1 MWRAMDPSP
10 ACSRETVHEG
20 RETHLC
26 ALGHAS
32 PRARVHAPEV
42 ALDGVL
48 AVPVRDEAATR
59 VQQLLR
65 LVQDRPLPHADQE
78 RPLALI
84 AGESRYTSPLGGAGV
99 GDLHP
104 PPPESP
110 TAIKVLGPAH
120 AAARLVVIVALV
132 LGGDGGEEVDG
143 FVRLANLVKQPNG
156 KVLEVI

>member
-1 MWRAMDPSP
+1 MAALPYEYYIDIVTKRYFHGVDNFDMNLVLDCFHEDAVLTEQTSM
-10 ACSRETVHEG
+10 TVHEG

-104 PPPESP
+104 PLPRAPRRS
-110 TAIKVLGPAH
+110 KC
-120 AAARLVVIVALV
+120 
-132 LGGDGGEEVDG
+132 
-143 FVRLANLVKQPNG
+143 
-156 KVLEVI
+156 